1 MCLETIKPVLRG
13 SKSDDCGMHQLF
25 IYIETKCAVL
35 FVGVVVL
42 ALIHRHDLVCLK
54 WFVRQAL
61 MTLELKNAP

>member
-1 MCLETIKPVLRG
+1 
-13 SKSDDCGMHQLF
+13 MHQLF